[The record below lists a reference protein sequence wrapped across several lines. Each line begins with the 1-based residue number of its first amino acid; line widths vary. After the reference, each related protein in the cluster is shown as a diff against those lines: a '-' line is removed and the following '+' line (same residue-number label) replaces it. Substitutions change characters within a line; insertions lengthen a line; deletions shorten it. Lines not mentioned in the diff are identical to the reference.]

1 MRFSERFGF
10 RPARLELQKNDIDK
24 PLRASLWTALSLT
37 ILNFTYELKGWESR
51 YYLLAQR
58 TYVHFFKLPIDEA
71 PRDPGDFRALIK
83 KFILSSE
90 WHAVYDLIEYFATAE
105 DRNNSYN
112 ERRAIEFESL
122 VNQFLEEEK
131 SAYRLVGNQIT
142 PLTSDSEIAEVDRS
156 ANLKGKF
163 AAVSQH
169 VSAAL
174 RFYNDRKS
182 ADYRNSI
189 KESISAVEAAAR
201 IITGDDKATLG
212 AALKVLNERH
222 SLHPALKEAFS
233 RLYGY
238 TNDEGGIRH
247 AMLEQ
252 PNIDEGDARF
262 MLVVCSAFI
271 NLLILRSW

>member
-10 RPARLELQKNDIDK
+10 RPARLELQKNDIDE
-24 PLRASLWTALSLT
+24 PLRAGLWTALSVT
-37 ILNFTYELKGWESR
+37 ILDFNFIYDDWEDR
-51 YYLLAQR
+51 YFPLARQ
-58 TYVHFFKLPIDEA
+58 TYVHFFKRPIDDA
-71 PRDPGDFRALIK
+71 PRDADDFRALIK
-83 KFILSSE
+83 KFVLSSE
-90 WHAVYDLIEYFATAE
+90 WHAVYDIIEYFAAAE
-105 DRNNSYN
+105 DKTSNAN
-112 ERRAIEFESL
+112 ERRSLSFEKL

-131 SAYRLVGNQIT
+131 SAYRLVGHQIT
-142 PLTSDSEIAEVDRS
+142 PLTTDSEIAEVDRS
-156 ANLKGKF
+156 AKLRGRF
-163 AAVSQH
+163 APVSQH
-169 VSAAL
+169 MSAAL
-174 RFYNDRKS
+174 RFYNDRKG

-201 IITGDDKATLG
+201 ILTGDDKATLG
-212 AALKVLNERH
+212 VALKVLNEKH

-271 NLLILRSW
+271 NLLVLRSS